1 MSKLRVEILEEAV
14 LPTEFGKFRMIAFES
29 GIKDFPHIIMYN
41 EMPNDS
47 DFMNVRIHS
56 ECLTGDL
63 FSSLRC
69 DCGEQ
74 LNSALKKFGQE
85 GGMLIYLR
93 QEGRGIGLINKMK
106 AYNLQDS
113 GLDTI
118 RANHALGFET
128 DARDFTLAVKILEH
142 FGVEKVKLHTNNPN
156 KIKVFETSAIEVIDR
171 IPIEIDPRE
180 ENEKYLK
187 TKKEEMGH
195 LLSKGRTD

>member
-1 MSKLRVEILEEAV
+1 MNVSKAEIIEEAV
-14 LPTEFGKFRMIAFES
+14 LPTKYGKFRMIAYES
-29 GIKDFPHIIMYN
+29 GIKDFPHIVMYK
-41 EMPNDS
+41 EMPEGS
-47 DFMNVRIHS
+47 AFMNVRIHS

-74 LNSALKKFGQE
+74 LNRALEKFGSE

-106 AYNLQDS
+106 AYNLQDG

-118 RANHALGFET
+118 RANHALGFDT
-128 DARDFTLAVKILEH
+128 DERDFSIAVQILES
-142 FGVEKVKLHTNNPN
+142 FDVKEVKLHTNNPN
-156 KIKVFETSAIEVIDR
+156 KIKAFEGSSIKISDR
-171 IPIEIDPRE
+171 IPIEVDPRL
-180 ENEKYLK
+180 ENEKYLR

-195 LLSKGRTD
+195 FLSGRKAE